1 MLELEATNT
10 HLYPGA
16 TGTILS
22 GEPVSGPVTLRFA
35 DGGGAAGTLS
45 GEVLHTAPYTT
56 AAGTGITAKSWQI
69 AFDGDRF
76 RITARAAP

>member
-22 GEPVSGPVTLRFA
+22 GEPVSGPVSLRFA
-35 DGGGAAGTLS
+35 DGSGATGTLS
-45 GEVLHTAPYTT
+45 GEMLHIKPYTT
-56 AAGTGITAKSWQI
+56 TAGTEIAAKSWQI
-69 AFDGDRF
+69 AFDGDHF
-76 RITARAAP
+76 RITARAAS

>member
-16 TGTILS
+16 TGAILS
-22 GEPVSGPVTLRFA
+22 GAPGDGPVTLRFA
-35 DGGGAAGTLS
+35 DGGTATGTLS
-45 GEVLHTAPYTT
+45 GDVLRIAPYTT
-56 AAGTGITAKSWQI
+56 AAGTHIAAKSWQT